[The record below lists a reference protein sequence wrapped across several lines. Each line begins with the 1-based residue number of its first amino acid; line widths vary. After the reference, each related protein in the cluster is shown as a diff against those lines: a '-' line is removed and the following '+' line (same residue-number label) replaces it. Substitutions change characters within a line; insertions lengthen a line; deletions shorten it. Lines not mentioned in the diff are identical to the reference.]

1 MEGYARLLS
10 KGDLPKI
17 GSPLSRAM
25 QAETILLDAWQIVQA
40 SIGSPATWT
49 GEDAKTEDKAKH
61 GYKCFGK
68 LCIRIIH
75 FMAKKKN
82 AHESKEYKTMEEI
95 TLQFTKDL
103 QAQDQT
109 DDQKSAEEQP
119 SSSRQQV
126 QDAISA
132 SPSTIALL
140 QNNHM
145 ELRGML
151 LGHFQNQGFSLLLS
165 YLNIH
170 NQDQGLLGMHVP
182 KKVLPAQRAWKPGL
196 PIDKHGRFGSNHD
209 SQTHFVPRGHCPG
222 ATGPIEKV
230 AIVQTGHASAGQ
242 SRDHGQGT
250 ATCQPPSGGRFPETQ
265 VACSANPQGLWAIQP
280 IKKTQ
285 FKLVPLGPISKAKE
299 GQEPKLSIQHFG
311 AKWAI
316 GNWKQNASLSQD
328 HDGILVPFSWVKA
341 APAAEE
347 ANWQWGHLKQ
357 DGIDIPILVP
367 KHGIDKNQQL
377 LHEDASNMAQA
388 KKKAKKA

>member
-1 MEGYARLLS
+1 MILSHVFILHSGYLSLGCSHTVAFMRAVHHGCKDPNGQLPHIPKSDPIWEAIHDGWWWHVISSQVEDAIPKLASFVQMALNASNSIHKAINELEVACQAATIFQQTQSLDQAMITISQGDLQCRSSLKAIGHYVTMYAGGHGFPLLKFLANFGTIFNATLLLGQEFMGALAHHNFNHPTCIFPMRTAIWATMLTTSKSMEGYARLLS
-10 KGDLPKI
+10 KSDLPKI
-17 GSPLSRAM
+17 GSPLSRAT

-82 AHESKEYKTMEEI
+82 THESKEYKTMEEI

-145 ELRGML
+145 ELHGML
-151 LGHFQNQGFSLLLS
+151 LGNFQNQGFSLLLS
-165 YLNIH
+165 YFNIH
-170 NQDQGLLGMHVP
+170 N
-182 KKVLPAQRAWKPGL
+182 
-196 PIDKHGRFGSNHD
+196 
-209 SQTHFVPRGHCPG
+209 
-222 ATGPIEKV
+222 
-230 AIVQTGHASAGQ
+230 
-242 SRDHGQGT
+242 
-250 ATCQPPSGGRFPETQ
+250 
-265 VACSANPQGLWAIQP
+265 
-280 IKKTQ
+280 
-285 FKLVPLGPISKAKE
+285 
-299 GQEPKLSIQHFG
+299 
-311 AKWAI
+311 
-316 GNWKQNASLSQD
+316 
-328 HDGILVPFSWVKA
+328 
-341 APAAEE
+341 
-347 ANWQWGHLKQ
+347 
-357 DGIDIPILVP
+357 
-367 KHGIDKNQQL
+367 
-377 LHEDASNMAQA
+377 
-388 KKKAKKA
+388 